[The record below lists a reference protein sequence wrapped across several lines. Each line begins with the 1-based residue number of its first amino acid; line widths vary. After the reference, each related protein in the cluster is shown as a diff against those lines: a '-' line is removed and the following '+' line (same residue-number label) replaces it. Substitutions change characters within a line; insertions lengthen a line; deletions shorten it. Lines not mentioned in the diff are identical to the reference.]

1 VLYDQVL
8 QGGSLRVF
16 ATKSFRRFQRKEGI
30 SDGSLSEAIKRA
42 ERGLIDADLG
52 RGLIKQRV
60 ARPGEGRRG
69 GLRTV
74 IAYRIGE
81 RAVFIFGFAKS
92 DQANLSKADESDLKD
107 YGALLLALDARGI
120 DTMIAGR
127 ELTEVTCDEK
137 A

>member
-1 VLYDQVL
+1 MQV
-8 QGGSLRVF
+8 F
-16 ATKSFRRFQRKEGI
+16 KTKSFRRFQRKEGI
-30 SDGSLSEAIKRA
+30 TDGSLSEAINRA

-52 RGLIKQRV
+52 HGLIKQRV

-69 GLRTV
+69 GFRTV

-81 RAVFIFGFAKS
+81 RAVFMFGFAKS
-92 DQANLSKADESDLKD
+92 DQANLSKADESDLKA
-107 YGALLLALDARGI
+107 YGALLLTLDARGI

-127 ELTEVTCDEK
+127 ELTEVTYDEK